1 MCVTLR
7 CEKECMDGFAPSLT
21 PSLISSLTNAL
32 KAELDR
38 TDLTKG
44 ADFDDEEQWEERE
57 VYASFGEWEIALT
70 FDVKMKLISEDGDY
84 YTPSYSEVLI
94 TDIDWIDT
102 RISNGDEEWDDD
114 TEIPDFYKI
123 EKVVAEFINFNLD

>member
-1 MCVTLR
+1 MET
-7 CEKECMDGFAPSLT
+7 MTDILT
-21 PSLISSLTNAL
+21 PSIISSLTNAL

-44 ADFDDEEQWEERE
+44 ADFDSDVEWMEHE
-57 VYASFGEWEIALT
+57 VYASFGEWEISLT
-70 FDVKMKLISEDGDY
+70 FDVKMKQISVDGDY
-84 YTPSYSEVLI
+84 YTPSYSETLV

-114 TEIPDFYKI
+114 TEMPDFQKI

>member
-1 MCVTLR
+1 MET
-7 CEKECMDGFAPSLT
+7 MTDILT
-21 PSLISSLTNAL
+21 PSIISSLTNAL

-44 ADFDDEEQWEERE
+44 ADFDDDEQWMERE
-57 VYASFGEWEIALT
+57 VYASFGEWGIALT

-84 YTPSYSEVLI
+84 YTPSYSETLV

-114 TEIPDFYKI
+114 TEIPDFQKI
-123 EKVVAEFINFNLD
+123 EKVVADFINFNLD

>member
-1 MCVTLR
+1 MCVTLL
-7 CEKECMDGFAPSLT
+7 CEKECVEELAPSLT
-21 PSLISSLTNAL
+21 PSIISSLTNAL

-44 ADFDDEEQWEERE
+44 ANFDSDVEWMEHE
-57 VYASFGEWEIALT
+57 VYASFGEWEISLT

-94 TDIDWIDT
+94 ADIDWIDT
-102 RISNGDEEWDDD
+102 WISNGDEEWDDD
-114 TEIPDFYKI
+114 TEIPDFFRI

>member
-1 MCVTLR
+1 
-7 CEKECMDGFAPSLT
+7 MDGFAPSLT